1 MVTEAQAYAACLLNP
16 AAGEQDPNDRYEICA
31 TGLSRLGAQDLDQT
45 QRALIHLYSPT
56 QFDRLGLIVGAD
68 YSGPRTMRW
77 NDKLY
82 AYVPSDDPASK
93 SGFMWVETME
103 NLPQLDEDEDGAPK
117 PGTSPQDAAAY
128 ATSIINAF
136 PEIPGLLPTA
146 GAAAT
151 QLAEIG
157 LEWDALGSDLGAA
170 VDLKTLIEG
179 VFARGKGHAEVAA
192 MVWTMT
198 GIDISPAAT
207 GPRGPS
213 RDDISASVMA
223 QTLLAGHE
231 DLAAKTDLSTL
242 TALVHGAN
250 ADEVA
255 ARIWNS
261 FKVNVSEFRGIGTRT
276 EDAKAATAAVLN
288 AHPELLT
295 DYGDVTLGSLT
306 DAIQAALDRG
316 EGSTGI
322 RDAVSAA
329 SGGRIDIYEAAPDLH
344 TIAVDDQDFQV
355 GTDTALD
362 YALTQADL
370 VDIEFEGVTYKIPT
384 RDALVWFQNDRNFS
398 QMSLYEQTSLADAMV
413 RHNTMSAADVG
424 NLATRNAELAE
435 SVRSSMAAEG
445 QRAWEFG
452 QQFPETVRQF
462 DVTQA
467 GLESRF
473 ARQLLEDQRQ
483 ADIQAATQQFG
494 QLTGLIPEFGQLALQ
509 QTQQQADIL
518 RNPAD
523 VGWGM
528 ATARG
533 ETPWW
538 PQTTQADLLNQSAQQ
553 FADIQAFL
561 ADQAAGIYPPGAA
574 APGTLPGF
582 QFDRKA
588 YEDASKA
595 EANWNAYVLKKQEY
609 DKAVSDLQ
617 EQYGGQ
623 VDLLGSQAAG
633 LYTTADELRDELNLG
648 WQGFKDFEM
657 PADRAAEFEPVPLG
671 LSNPWNW
678 ELGEQY
684 LAFQRGDEGAVNPF
698 PNWNPEWGGEIRPY
712 DPSSPIEADYGAA
725 DIKTAE
731 QEALQREWD
740 ERLEALEKP
749 VLGAEFGAQT
759 RGTQALITGDSSFG
773 RPNPELVLNPTGA
786 PLKVIPM
793 NQMSPRQ
800 ARLVQFGRLPRAEHG
815 FPHTEAHDWW
825 DELAERAKTDPALRV
840 EMNRMA
846 HQNPYATG
854 PVQTAV
860 TGEWAGGSGP
870 TGSTP
875 GTAQGYNALTG
886 FNYTIPDFP
895 VPPTYTQEGIV
906 ERKRAFLPPGP
917 RDVLA
922 GQRPAPLEFGFQMP
936 TPGLMGSLTPNEREA
951 FGSQLA
957 SEYNTSLGEVE
968 SGIRQRFGQ
977 TRRAPR
983 ARRARY

>member
-1 MVTEAQAYAACLLNP
+1 MSDPQEKSQLEIYEDCLNSGEHG
-16 AAGEQDPNDRYEICA
+16 AGATVAGIHRTCA
-31 TGLSRLGAQDLDQT
+31 VKLSVAGARDMDDEHKKDLHFYSPRHYSRLGLSV
-45 QRALIHLYSPT
+45 SPT
-56 QFDRLGLIVGAD
+56 
-68 YSGPRTMRW
+68 YTGPKTKTV
-77 NDKLY
+77 DGVVY
-82 AYVPSDDPASK
+82 AYVPSDDPASE
-93 SGFMWVETME
+93 SGWEWVWSSEG
-103 NLPQLDEDEDGAPK
+103 LPLPVEGEDGAPE

-157 LEWDALGSDLGAA
+157 LEWGALGSDLGAA

-223 QTLLAGHE
+223 QTLLAGHD

-344 TIAVDDQDFQV
+344 TIALDDQDFQV
-355 GTDTALD
+355 GTETALN

-384 RDALVWFQNDRNFS
+384 RDALVWLQNDRNFS

-494 QLTGLIPEFGQLALQ
+494 QLTGLIPQFGQLALQ

-582 QFDRKA
+582 QFDPAYHKA
-588 YEDASKA
+588 KQD
-595 EANWNAYVLKKQEY
+595 EANWNAYVLKKQAY
-609 DKAVSDLQ
+609 DKAVKDLQ
-617 EQYGGQ
+617 EQYGGT
-623 VDLLGSQAAG
+623 AAS
-633 LYTTADELRDELNLG
+633 LYTAADLEAEGLNRG
-648 WQGFKDFEM
+648 WQGFTGFDM
-657 PADRAAEFEPVPLG
+657 PADRAAEFAPVTLG
-671 LSNPWNW
+671 LSDPWA
-678 ELGEQY
+678 EHLGNLYADWKDPLTTAAE
-684 LAFQRGDEGAVNPF
+684 DNPF
-698 PNWNPEWGGEIRPY
+698 RQWNPAWGDFRPY
-712 DPSSPIEADYGAA
+712 DESSPIEADHTEADALAA
-725 DIKTAE
+725 EIA
-731 QEALQREWD
+731 
-740 ERLEALEKP
+740 ALEVP
-749 VLGAEFGAQT
+749 VLPTEFGAQT

-854 PVQTAV
+854 PVQNVV

-922 GQRPAPLEFGFQMP
+922 GRQPAPLEFGFQMP